1 MEVASAEVHDQI
13 KAAAAYAQRR
23 GMGVVMDLDVRLARA
38 AFQRT
43 YPDELQEMLR
53 LRETQPSD
61 AGEAAIAIGSDTPND
76 HYTFRT
82 TPYIPL
88 AGRLVRAYSYVRGPD
103 GIAPESIRELTAAAC
118 EVKEASA
125 KRVAVAIAC
134 GPQGKGQHV
143 CLMAA
148 FTHFTPDVFA
158 PHLLSFQRE
167 ILRQYADASLR
178 GACKDEWGF
187 PPCYDGNPAHNDYWL
202 SKWFATAYAERT
214 GGRDLVRDT
223 LLMTFGERGR
233 VGQRQAAIN
242 CFMELCRQRNAA
254 IECDF
259 YQATK
264 ETFGPNAVVATHPTW
279 WPYPGIREFKKNGLD
294 WWGVRRDWAQVDEV
308 TPFCV
313 RTALAKKWV
322 SPVWYNMFY
331 APQVADYQTS
341 LWTHALGG
349 GRINYHPLWPVKD
362 APGSTHAPLLRGGLT
377 RGDCRVRL
385 LNFITRAPLDCPVA
399 VIFGHACATNWA
411 GPAYDDVGIALTN
424 RLWQAGFYADLI
436 PSSEIANQAVKI
448 GKDGSVCYGPQRYA
462 AVVLYH
468 PEFEQPTTAAFFRQA
483 AKGPAALFRVGQW
496 NTDFDGRP
504 TDARCACRSR

>member
-1 MEVASAEVHDQI
+1 
-13 KAAAAYAQRR
+13 
-23 GMGVVMDLDVRLARA
+23 MGVVMDLDVRLARA

-214 GGRDLVRDT
+214 GGRDLVRHPLDDLRRARPGRPTPSGNQLLYGT
-223 LLMTFGERGR
+223 LSAAERGNR
-233 VGQRQAAIN
+233 VRFLSGHEGDIWPQCRGGDASYMVAVLRHPRVQRTGSIGGACGAI
-242 CFMELCRQRNAA
+242 
-254 IECDF
+254 
-259 YQATK
+259 
-264 ETFGPNAVVATHPTW
+264 
-279 WPYPGIREFKKNGLD
+279 
-294 WWGVRRDWAQVDEV
+294 WAQVDEV

-313 RTALAKKWV
+313 RTAMAKKWV